1 MIPQTIDD
9 NRKTGIGD
17 FGNRQI
23 MSFEFRLDKA
33 PVFLVFPPG
42 ISIENDE
49 SRSILLKIGYKVRVV
64 PLDKLGGMRDIL
76 KWQQTR
82 LESPDHPS

>member
-1 MIPQTIDD
+1 
-9 NRKTGIGD
+9 
-17 FGNRQI
+17 
-23 MSFEFRLDKA
+23 
-33 PVFLVFPPG
+33 
-42 ISIENDE
+42 
-49 SRSILLKIGYKVRVV
+49 VV